1 MLRHDRRRG
10 SMFHGLD
17 ARQNSINGSNI
28 NELGA
33 RKMVEKKAVEHKKK
47 GVAMTEQSE
56 YTTRATYLGGR
67 YGCRVLRGGRVVVE
81 GQCQTRDQIGAT
93 FRDLF
98 RTLDKLGGDAFTSA
112 ARKRKYREG
121 NAVASV
127 KHLWGGWGG
136 RAQQAHR

>member
-1 MLRHDRRRG
+1 MRK
-10 SMFHGLD
+10 STQQ
-17 ARQNSINGSNI
+17 AVAAEICKI
-28 NELGA
+28 NESPQ
-33 RKMVEKKAVEHKKK
+33 VEAKADAEREVGTIELTPTWGEK

-56 YTTRATYLGGR
+56 YTTRATYLGDR

-136 RAQQAHR
+136 RAQQA

>member
-1 MLRHDRRRG
+1 M
-10 SMFHGLD
+10 
-17 ARQNSINGSNI
+17 
-28 NELGA
+28 
-33 RKMVEKKAVEHKKK
+33 KP
-47 GVAMTEQSE
+47 MTEQSE
-56 YTTRATYLGGR
+56 YTTRVTYLGDR

-127 KHLWGGWGG
+127 KHLWGGFRTRRGPSGG
-136 RAQQAHR
+136 RD

>member
-1 MLRHDRRRG
+1 
-10 SMFHGLD
+10 
-17 ARQNSINGSNI
+17 
-28 NELGA
+28 
-33 RKMVEKKAVEHKKK
+33 
-47 GVAMTEQSE
+47 MTEQSE
-56 YTTRATYLGGR
+56 YTTRVTYLGDR

-98 RTLDKLGGDAFTSA
+98 RTLDKFGGDAFTSA

-136 RAQQAHR
+136 RAQQVHGEQELGGHQESGS